1 MQRQLIVTKDGSHSV
16 SIPEMN
22 VTYHSVHGAVQES
35 KHVFINAGLLA
46 SEVFDYAGVHCV
58 LEIGFGT
65 GLNALLT
72 LAEADR
78 HQNRIYY
85 TAIEP
90 FPLDED
96 QAAQLNYCRQPDLQR
111 YQPLF
116 EKMHQCGWEE
126 MVEISQHFRLTK
138 TKKSLFDLPPESLF
152 FLVYFDA
159 FAPAA
164 QPELWTKEVFQKL
177 YAMLLPG
184 GILVTYC
191 SKADVR
197 RAMEAA
203 GFVIEKIPGPR
214 GKREMIR
221 ARKE

>member
-1 MQRQLIVTKDGSHSV
+1 
-16 SIPEMN
+16 MN

-35 KHVFINAGLLA
+35 KHVFIEAGLLA
-46 SEVFDYAGVHCV
+46 SEVFAHTGVHV
-58 LEIGFGT
+58 MLEVGFGT

-72 LAEADR
+72 LAEADK
-78 HQNRIYY
+78 HKNRIYY

-90 FPLDED
+90 FPLDEE
-96 QAAQLNYCRQPDLQR
+96 QALQLNYCGQPELQP
-111 YQPLF
+111 YQTKF

-126 MVEISQHFRLTK
+126 MVEISWYFRLTK
-138 TKKSLFDLPPESLF
+138 TKKSLFDLPPDSLF

-164 QPELWTKEVFQKL
+164 QPELWTKEVFEKL
-177 YAMLLPG
+177 YATLLPG

-191 SKADVR
+191 SKGDVR
-197 RAMEAA
+197 RAMQVA
-203 GFVIEKIPGPR
+203 GFVIEKIPGPA

-221 ARKE
+221 ARKL